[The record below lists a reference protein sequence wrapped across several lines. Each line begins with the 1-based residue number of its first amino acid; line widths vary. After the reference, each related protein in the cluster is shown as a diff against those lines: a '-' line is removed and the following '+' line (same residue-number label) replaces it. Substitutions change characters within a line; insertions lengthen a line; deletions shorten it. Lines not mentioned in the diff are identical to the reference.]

1 MEERTKGT
9 NIWRR
14 LSYGYLK
21 LLEKTVRIE
30 WQQPEC
36 YRGHNVIGFWH
47 EDSFAMNLALRA
59 MERDAAVSVLVTPDE
74 QGQYFQYLLERL
86 GKDAVRI
93 GYGFC
98 NAGTLKD
105 ILESLRDN
113 KRSVAIAMDGPFGP
127 RHIPKKLTYFLS
139 EKSQTELLG
148 GLLFMI
154 VLIGAGRSLGG
165 YLKEFTFDVVSVKI
179 AAKLRKDL
187 FAHIEGLSMDYF
199 DDTNTGELMARVKD
213 DIDAVWNSLG
223 YVGMLIIEVA
233 IHISMVLY
241 CMFSLNWKL
250 AFLPLGVMVLM
261 GAVAIFMERRLDKI
275 YEAISEENAQLTTIA
290 EENLAGVRTVK
301 AFAREKFE
309 IQKFLSHNRQ
319 YYDLNMQQARVLVRF
334 YPMFQFTGKLLPV
347 AMVIIGGIQV
357 IHGEMTLG
365 SLVAFSEY
373 CRNIVWPMEMLGWL
387 TNDLSSAVASCKKI
401 NKIYKQESSIKEQ
414 EQPVV
419 LKQVEGDIS
428 FEHVSFSRGDQK
440 ILEDVSFSLAHGNTL
455 GVMGATG
462 AGKTSMVN
470 LLMRFFD
477 VGAGSV
483 KLDGVDV
490 RELSLGQLRSSIGTV
505 MQDVFLF
512 SDTISEN
519 IRMGQRETVDSP
531 AMVHAASLAR
541 AKGFIEAMP
550 EAYETIIGERGV
562 GLSGGQKQRISIA
575 RAIAKQNPVLILDDS
590 TSALDMETEYEI
602 QKSLESLEATKII
615 IAHRISAVR
624 RADEIIF
631 LEDGRIKE
639 RGTHEELL
647 AKRGLYYDTYVA
659 QMGVSPEEASA
670 AATLA

>member
-1 MEERTKGT
+1 MKK
-9 NIWRR
+9 ILKYIAHYW
-14 LSYGYLK
+14 YAYL
-21 LLEKTVRIE
+21 
-30 WQQPEC
+30 
-36 YRGHNVIGFWH
+36 F
-47 EDSFAMNLALRA
+47 
-59 MERDAAVSVLVTPDE
+59 
-74 QGQYFQYLLERL
+74 
-86 GKDAVRI
+86 
-93 GYGFC
+93 
-98 NAGTLKD
+98 
-105 ILESLRDN
+105 
-113 KRSVAIAMDGPFGP
+113 AIACMAAAIVLDMLYPV
-127 RHIPKKLTYFLS
+127 IT
-139 EKSQTELLG
+139 KSIVDDVIIKGQTELLG

-550 EAYETIIGERGV
+550 EAYETIIGEQGV

>member
-1 MEERTKGT
+1 MKK
-9 NIWRR
+9 ILKYIAHYW
-14 LSYGYLK
+14 YAYL
-21 LLEKTVRIE
+21 
-30 WQQPEC
+30 
-36 YRGHNVIGFWH
+36 F
-47 EDSFAMNLALRA
+47 
-59 MERDAAVSVLVTPDE
+59 
-74 QGQYFQYLLERL
+74 
-86 GKDAVRI
+86 
-93 GYGFC
+93 
-98 NAGTLKD
+98 
-105 ILESLRDN
+105 
-113 KRSVAIAMDGPFGP
+113 AIACMVTAIVLDMLYPV
-127 RHIPKKLTYFLS
+127 IT
-139 EKSQTELLG
+139 KSIVDDVILKGQVELLG

-154 VLIGAGRSLGG
+154 VIIGAGRSLGG

-187 FAHIEGLSMDYF
+187 FAHIEGLSLDYF

-213 DIDAVWNSLG
+213 DIDAVWNALG
-223 YVGMLIIEVA
+223 YVGMLMIEVV

-241 CMFSLNWKL
+241 CMFTLNWKL
-250 AFLPLGVMVLM
+250 AFLPFGAMVLM
-261 GAVAIFMERRLDKI
+261 GGVAIFMERRLDNI
-275 YEAISEENAQLTTIA
+275 YEAISEENAQLTSIA

-309 IQKFLSHNRQ
+309 IQKFLSHNQQ
-319 YYDLNMQQARVLVRF
+319 YYDLNMQQAKTLVRF
-334 YPMFQFTGKLLPV
+334 YPIFQFTGKLLPV
-347 AMVIIGGIQV
+347 VMVIIGGVQV

-401 NKIYKQESSIKEQ
+401 NKIYQQEPSIKEQ
-414 EQPVV
+414 EHPVV
-419 LKQVEGDIS
+419 LEKVEGDIS
-428 FEHVSFSRGDQK
+428 FEHVSFSRGNQN
-440 ILEDVSFSLAHGNTL
+440 ILEDVSFSLPRGNTL
-455 GVMGATG
+455 GIMGATG

-470 LLMRFFD
+470 LLTRFFD
-477 VGAGSV
+477 VGCGSV

-519 IRMGQRETVDSP
+519 IRMGQRETVGSL
-531 AMVHAASLAR
+531 AMVHAAGLAQ
-541 AKGFIEAMP
+541 AKGFIETMP
-550 EAYETIIGERGV
+550 ETYETVIGERGV

-602 QKSLESLEATKII
+602 QKSLDTLDATKII

-631 LEDGRIKE
+631 LEGGRIKE

-647 AKRGLYYDTYVA
+647 AQKGLYYDTYVA
-659 QMGVSPEEASA
+659 QMGVAPE
-670 AATLA
+670 